1 MIVLHTRTIDNKVI
15 IQKEE
20 FHKLI
25 ENYRRFEPIEVIED
39 DDPDYLTEE
48 ELIIRREALEEL
60 ERGEAIN
67 FNDVKDK
74 WLKGEPANV

>member
-1 MIVLHTRTIDNKVI
+1 VFALHAKMIRKNVVI
-15 IQKEE
+15 PDSE
-20 FHKLI
+20 FSKLI
-25 ENYRRFEPIEVIED
+25 ENYPRFEPIEVIED

-48 ELIIRREALEEL
+48 ELREHDEAMNEL
-60 ERGEAIN
+60 ERGETIN